1 MKNKRSNTPRRKR
14 MNKEGRLQS
23 AKKWLPEYQGNNIV
37 KGYAKWFGVS
47 KLGAVSELKLLGI
60 EIDEEYILKLK
71 KSEEE
76 LIKQRKIKKE
86 LKEQKAKQ
94 DMLDLGIPLDYY
106 EKYIENNEYD
116 DVNYECAALDDIEDY
131 CDLDYENEKNECIK
145 DEDLPF

>member
-1 MKNKRSNTPRRKR
+1 

-23 AKKWLPEYQGNNIV
+23 TKKWIPEYQGNNIV
-37 KGYAKWFGVS
+37 KGYAKWFVVS

-86 LKEQKAKQ
+86 LTEQKAKQ

-106 EKYIENNEYD
+106 EKYLENNEND
-116 DVNYECAALDDIEDY
+116 DVNYKCNGPDDIENDFDMDY
-131 CDLDYENEKNECIK
+131 KIEKNECIK